1 MRYVL
6 AILLISRVAVA
17 DGPRAVEEAALG
29 IDLQADHPVL
39 SADFKACTGEASGA
53 PVFWVEVS
61 KTGKVSAAYVHGAG
75 KLDACLEKA
84 LGKAKVTG
92 KLANPVILAGHIELE
107 GQAAPRVSQAP
118 VVLDAH
124 HAKWQVTASSIHY
137 TANRMMDI
145 AAALDG
151 ASEAVSNCA
160 GKREAGAH
168 ALIWYDGK
176 AIVRSGV
183 KAYDDCVTKALASIK
198 LPAPESA
205 FWIQAEVAPPGEQL
219 APRVDNPHLSHEQAL
234 RDAVTT
240 AVRSRKLDIADCLR
254 GHNKSIVSGVTV
266 SLYGEK
272 LTTKKVATGDT
283 EVEACV
289 KTKLDGVKIPNA
301 LPTDKLELDVTL
313 E

>member
-1 MRYVL
+1 MRL
-6 AILLISRVAVA
+6 AFAILLISQTALA
-17 DGPRAVEEAALG
+17 DIKVVEEAGLG
-29 IDLQADHPVL
+29 TDVSPDKPLL
-39 SADFKACTGEASGA
+39 SADFKACTADATGS
-53 PVFWVEVS
+53 PLFWVEVS
-61 KTGKVSAAYVHGAG
+61 KAGKVSSAKVHGAG

-84 LGKAKVTG
+84 LAKAKVTA
-92 KLANPVILAGHIELE
+92 KLANPVIIAGRLDIA
-107 GQAAPRVSQAP
+107 GQAAPRTSQAP

-124 HAKWQVTASSIHY
+124 HAKWQVTANSIHY

-160 GKREAGAH
+160 GKREGGAH

-176 AIVRSGV
+176 GVVRSGV
-183 KAYDDCVTKALASIK
+183 KAYDDCVAKALASIK

-205 FWIQAEVAPPGEQL
+205 FWIQADVAPPGEQL
-219 APRVDNPHLSHEQAL
+219 AAHVDDPHLSHEQAL
-234 RDAVTT
+234 RDAVNT
-240 AVRSRKLDIADCLR
+240 AVRSRKLDFNDCLQP
-254 GHNKSIVSGVTV
+254 HPKATLTSVTV

-272 LTTKKVATGDT
+272 LTTKKVVASDPA
-283 EVEACV
+283 VEACV

-301 LPTDKLELDVTL
+301 QPTEKLELEVDL